1 MKIACIIATI
11 LISISSVFSQKK
23 VGLMIGI
30 SDYESQSA
38 KEYVWSKIHGVN
50 DVNLLSST
58 LSAQGFS
65 IKTLLNETATA
76 QNIRKELSYLTSN
89 LSKGDIV
96 YIHFSCHGQPIEDLD
111 GDEDDGWDESIVPY
125 DAKMEYIRGGYEGGN
140 HIVDDEL
147 QSYFTK
153 IRETVGEEGFL
164 CVVIDAC
171 HAGASSR
178 SESNDDNIETFSRGT
193 KRGFS
198 PSGKNYHPRI
208 NTSSHFE
215 MVSQKNLS
223 DIIILEACRSYQTNY
238 EINEGN
244 KYYGPLSFYIN
255 TILAKGALLPQL
267 DWVYEVKHLM
277 DSDIRLIRQNMVY
290 ESTIKK

>member
-1 MKIACIIATI
+1 MKMRIISI
-11 LISISSVFSQKK
+11 VIVFLISISSFSQTK

-30 SDYESQSA
+30 SEYQSSSIPGV
-38 KEYVWSKIHGVN
+38 YSWSKIHGVN

-58 LSAQGFS
+58 LLAQGFS

-76 QNIRKELSYLTSN
+76 RNIRKELSYLTSN

-96 YIHFSCHGQPIEDLD
+96 YIHFSCHGQPIEDID

-125 DAKMEYIRGGYEGGN
+125 DAKMEYVKGSYEGGN

-147 QSYFTK
+147 HSYFTK
-153 IRETVGEEGFL
+153 IRETVGEEGLL

-178 SESNDDNIETFSRGT
+178 SENNDDNTETYKRGT

-208 NTSSHFE
+208 NTRSHFE
-215 MVSQKNLS
+215 
-223 DIIILEACRSYQTNY
+223 
-238 EINEGN
+238 
-244 KYYGPLSFYIN
+244 
-255 TILAKGALLPQL
+255 LLPQDNL
-267 DWVYEVKHLM
+267 PNNRYEPL
-277 DSDIRLIRQNMVY
+277 
-290 ESTIKK
+290 